1 MLIHIVKVGD
11 TLYRIAVLY
20 QVPVSRIISD
30 NGLSYPYT
38 LVLGQALIIVQPD
51 IMHTVRSG
59 ETLFSIAT
67 RYQITVQELYQNN
80 PELADRNPIYTG
92 QVLTISFQGKKE
104 RNLSINGYAYPHVNR
119 HVLRRTL
126 PYLSYLSIFSYGMR
140 QDGSLLA
147 PDDEELIQ
155 LARIF
160 QAQPVLVLTSIDE
173 SGTFSSANTT
183 RLLNDLSFQNKVL
196 ANLIQI
202 MLQKGY
208 RGLDSDFEYI
218 PVEEAEAY
226 VSFLENAHR
235 QLSEV
240 GLFLHCALAPKTSSE
255 QAGLLYAGHR
265 YHEIGAAADRVL
277 IMTYEWGYTYAHPR
291 YHLS

>member
-1 MLIHIVKVGD
+1 MLIHIVKAGD
-11 TLYRIAVLY
+11 TLYRIALLY
-20 QVPVSRIISD
+20 HVPVSRIISD
-30 NGLSYPYT
+30 NGLFYPYT
-38 LVLGQALIIVQPD
+38 LVIGQALIIVQPD
-51 IMHTVRSG
+51 VMHTVRSG
-59 ETLFSIAT
+59 ESPYSIAT
-67 RYQITVQELYQNN
+67 RYGITVQELYQNN
-80 PELADRNPIYTG
+80 PELADRTPIYTG
-92 QVLTISFQGKKE
+92 QILTISFQGKKE
-104 RNLSINGYAYPHVNR
+104 RTLSINGYAYPHVNR
-119 HVLRRTL
+119 YVLRRTL

-140 QDGSLLA
+140 QDGTLLQ

-173 SGTFSSANTT
+173 SGTFSSANTI
-183 RLLNDLSFQNKVL
+183 RLLSDLSFQNKVL
-196 ANLIQI
+196 SNLIQI

-226 VSFLENAHR
+226 VAFLENAHR

-255 QAGLLYAGHR
+255 QSGLLYAGHR
-265 YHEIGAAADRVL
+265 YHEIGAASDRVL
-277 IMTYEWGYTYAHPR
+277 LMTYEWGYTYAHAR
-291 YHLS
+291 